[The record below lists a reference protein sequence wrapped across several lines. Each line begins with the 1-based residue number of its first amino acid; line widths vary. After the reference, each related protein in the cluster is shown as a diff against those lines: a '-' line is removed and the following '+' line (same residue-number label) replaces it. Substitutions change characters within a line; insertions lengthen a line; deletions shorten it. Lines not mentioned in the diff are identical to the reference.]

1 MSNDSNVTVSKAF
14 EIICKFLTKEWP
26 LASESDLTISALKGG
41 YVNSLYVVENHAVSG
56 SKKEPRK
63 VLLRF
68 YGGNV
73 LGDNKRQLVQYL
85 PMNSEVE
92 ESMLFMQQ
100 SMTGCGPKLYGVF
113 TGGIVQEFIPS
124 HTLRHEEASQPD
136 MITNLAK
143 AYARFHQHQM
153 PLDRTKID
161 VLLKINPYPKEI
173 FDLPIFKELNLDM
186 SSVLSIDRHAEM
198 ELAKKLMKQVS
209 SKEVLLHFDC
219 QYLNVL
225 VREDPSPDSGSKVAL
240 IDYEISFYGPRM
252 LDIGGHFSSRQLD
265 ALKKDSKASGYP
277 YPSEDQRRLFIQ
289 EYLKEIERLDPDNFH
304 ADFHNN
310 EDHLMLESEVGSL
323 IYSFLLMN
331 SVLPMADRFLGDP
344 ILFTALQV
352 KAEFYF
358 KQKQYL
364 MSKYPELFTKY

>member
-92 ESMLFMQQ
+92 ESMLFMEQ

-113 TGGIVQEFIPS
+113 TGGIVQEFIQS
-124 HTLRHEEASQPD
+124 HTLKYEEASQPD

-143 AYARFHQHQM
+143 AYARFHQTQM
-153 PLDRTKID
+153 PFDRKKIG
-161 VLLKINPYPKEI
+161 VLLKISPYPKEI

-186 SSVLSIDRHAEM
+186 SSVLSIDRNVEM
-198 ELAKKLMKQVS
+198 ELVKKLLKLVS
-209 SKEVLLHFDC
+209 SKDVLLHFDC

-225 VREDPSPDSGSKVAL
+225 VREDPSDSELKVAL

-252 LDIGGHFSSRQLD
+252 LDIGGHFSARQVD
-265 ALKKDSKASGYP
+265 ASKKDTKASGYP
-277 YPSEDQRRLFIQ
+277 YPPEDQRRLFIQ
-289 EYLKEIERLDPDNFH
+289 EYLKETERLDPDNFH
-304 ADFHNN
+304 ADSDNN
-310 EDHLMLESEVGSL
+310 EDHLMLEFEVGSL
-323 IYSFLLMN
+323 IYCFLLIN
-331 SVLPMADRFLGDP
+331 SVLPMADKFLADP
-344 ILFTALQV
+344 VLFTALQV
-352 KAEFYF
+352 YADFYL
-358 KQKQYL
+358 KQKEYL
-364 MSKYPELFTKY
+364 MSKYPELFTTN